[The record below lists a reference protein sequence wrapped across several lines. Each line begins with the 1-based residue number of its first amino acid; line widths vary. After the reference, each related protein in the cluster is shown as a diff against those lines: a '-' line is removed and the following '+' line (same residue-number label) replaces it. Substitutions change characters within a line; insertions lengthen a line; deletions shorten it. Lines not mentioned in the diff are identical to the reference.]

1 MAKKKSVKKT
11 TQSQPKS
18 NILWENWAKA
28 RRLMNITGTQS
39 REAILQS
46 FLSRDIDMNYECRWP
61 EDLNADDCKLLYE
74 RFGVATR
81 VVEIW
86 PNECWI
92 LPPDVYEVED
102 QDEETEFEKAWK
114 AMEKRHHVIS
124 YLKRVDI
131 LSGIGRYGVM
141 VFGLDDLQTG
151 EDFSQPVEGMEEIL
165 VRSTLGD
172 SWTPLKHRLLYI
184 KVYQESDAE
193 IVRRDDNPS
202 SPRYGQPV
210 EYRIKMESPT
220 SLTSATTIQKNVH
233 WTRCLHIADNR
244 LSSEIFGEP
253 RMKPVYN
260 DLIDLRKM
268 KGGASEGY
276 WRACLSGIMW
286 GLHDKLMDPSATLT
300 ADQKES
306 FIEELQQYYYNSLQR
321 DIISMGLVPHDI
333 APKLVDPSP
342 FVRMLIEMI
351 CIKMDVPVS
360 IFMGREEGKLA
371 ADENRSSWL
380 ERVKGRQ
387 NNYVTPYIIRPF
399 VERLQMYGVLPLTQE
414 EEFMTDWPDRDSPS
428 EKDIAETAVK
438 TTQALAQYVSSGV
451 NQLFGERE
459 YLGQVFKKTTDEIDA
474 IATEVDEWEE
484 LNNPPEDD
492 NMRDEPTGGTNGT
505 GTQE

>member
-1 MAKKKSVKKT
+1 MAKKKSVKET
-11 TQSQPKS
+11 TQTKPTA
-18 NILWENWAKA
+18 NVLWNDWMKA

-39 REAILQS
+39 RDAVLQS

-61 EDLNADDCKLLYE
+61 TDIDADDCKLLYE
-74 RFGVATR
+74 RFGVAAR

-102 QDEETEFEKAWK
+102 QDQETEFEKVWK
-114 AMEKRHHVIS
+114 ALEKRLHLIS
-124 YLKRVDI
+124 YLKRMDI

-141 VFGLDDLQTG
+141 VFGLDDLNAG
-151 EDFSQPVEGMEEIL
+151 EDFIKPVEGMEEIFK
-165 VRSTLGD
+165 RMAMGD
-172 SWTPLKHRLLYI
+172 SWTPLKHRLLYV

-193 IVRRDDNPS
+193 IVKRDDNPS

-220 SLTSATTIQKNVH
+220 SLDSSTTVQKNVH

-286 GLHDKLMDPSATLT
+286 GLNDKLMDPSTTLT

-306 FIEELQQYYYNSLQR
+306 FIDELQEYYYSSLQR

-351 CIKMDVPVS
+351 CIKMDIPVS
-360 IFMGREEGKLA
+360 IFLGREEGKLA

-399 VERLQMYGVLPLTQE
+399 VEQLQVYGALPMTQD

-438 TTQALAQYVSSGV
+438 TTQALAQYVTSGV
-451 NQLFGERE
+451 NQLVGERE
-459 YLGQVFKKTTDEIDA
+459 YLGQVFKKSMDEIDA
-474 IATEVDEWEE
+474 IADEVDEWED

-492 NMRDEPTGGTNGT
+492 NMGDELTGGTNGT